1 MNLYIE
7 QTTCKIVGSRCWTD
21 MFCIRDGWETAYFH
35 PENHGIGKRGIGGGW
50 SVFQF
55 SVVDFE
61 MIVRFQNVHRNLTS
75 GPLEASQS
83 SWHISSPEQSTKKP
97 FSAMRLESFSDRAFV
112 VLSRIG
118 IAMRA
123 LDPSS
128 S

>member
-1 MNLYIE
+1 MSLFIE
-7 QTTCKIVGSRCWTD
+7 PITYRIVGSRCWTD
-21 MFCIRDGWETAYFH
+21 MFCIRDRWETVYFH
-35 PENHGIGKRGIGGGW
+35 HENHGIGKRGIGGGW

-55 SVVDFE
+55 WGVDFE
-61 MIVRFQNVHRNLTS
+61 TIVRFQNVHCSLTS

-97 FSAMRLESFSDRAFV
+97 FSAMRLESFSDRALV